1 MGKFN
6 KFLEE
11 KVMPI
16 AEKIAGQRHLLALRD
31 GIIATMPLI
40 IVGSLFLILA
50 NLPIPHYADWMTAHF
65 GSSWSQKLSYPVD
78 ATFNIMA
85 LVSAFTVAYRLAE
98 TYNIDAMG
106 AGVVSVA
113 GFLTATPFSFLF
125 TPEGANELLVTGAIS
140 KAFLGSKG
148 LFVALIIGILS
159 TEIYRWFVKRDIVI
173 KMPAGVPP
181 TVGKSFVALIPAFAV
196 VITVWV
202 IRLLVELTPYES
214 INNLITTV
222 LSEPLSLV
230 GATLGG
236 TLVTEGLTTLLWSCG
251 LHGTNIVQSVMDPV
265 WYGLMDE
272 NRLAFQAHQAL
283 PNVITKQFFDNFVRI
298 GGTGATFGLVLS
310 MMLFARSKQTKQL
323 GKLAIGP
330 AIFNINEPVIFGLP
344 IVLNPIMIIPFIGTS
359 LVTITVTYIA
369 MSTGLVAKPA
379 GIAVPWTMPPVI
391 SGYLAA
397 GGKISGAVMQIIDI
411 GISFLIYTPFF
422 KIWDKQKSKEEQGL
436 EQSSVEASQ
445 QASI

>member
-1 MGKFN
+1 MSKFN
-6 KFLEE
+6 GFLEA

-16 AEKIAGQRHLLALRD
+16 ASKIAGQRHLLALRD

-50 NLPIPHYADWMTAHF
+50 NLPIPHYADWMQAHF
-65 GSSWSQKLSYPVD
+65 GDNWSQKLNYPID

-98 TYNIDAMG
+98 SYNIDALG

-125 TPEGANELLVTGAIS
+125 TSSKVNEILVTGAIS
-140 KAFLGSKG
+140 KTYLGSKG

-173 KMPAGVPP
+173 KMPDGVPP
-181 TVGKSFVALIPAFAV
+181 SVGKSFVALIPAFAV
-196 VITVWV
+196 VIIVWL
-202 IRLLVELTPYES
+202 IRLIVELTPYGS
-214 INNLITTV
+214 INNLITSV
-222 LSEPLSLV
+222 LSEPLKSV
-230 GATLGG
+230 GASLGG
-236 TLVTEGLTTLLWSCG
+236 TLVTEGITTLLWSCG

-265 WYGLMDE
+265 WYGLMDD
-272 NRLAFQAHQAL
+272 NRIAFQAHQAL
-283 PNVITKQFFDNFVRI
+283 PHVITKQFFDNFVRI

-310 MMLFARSKQTKQL
+310 MLVFARSKQTKQL
-323 GKLAIGP
+323 GRLAIAP
-330 AIFNINEPVIFGLP
+330 AIFNINEPVIFGMP
-344 IVLNPIMIIPFIGTS
+344 IVLNPIMIIPFILTS

-397 GGKISGAVMQIIDI
+397 GGKISGAVMQIVDI
-411 GISFLIYTPFF
+411 IISFLIYTPFF
-422 KIWDKQKSKEEQGL
+422 RMWDKQKVKEEKSM
-436 EQSSVEASQ
+436 E
-445 QASI
+445 QAS